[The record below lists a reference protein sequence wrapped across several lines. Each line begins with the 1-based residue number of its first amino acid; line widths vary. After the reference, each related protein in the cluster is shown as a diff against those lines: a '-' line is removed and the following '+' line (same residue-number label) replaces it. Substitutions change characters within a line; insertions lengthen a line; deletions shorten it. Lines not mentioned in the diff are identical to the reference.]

1 MLRTRICDLLGI
13 EYPIIQ
19 APMNWITGA
28 NLAAA
33 VSNAGGLG
41 TLGPNAGATE
51 VTEDVA
57 LTGERLRSEIR
68 KLKTLT
74 QKPFAVNFPIGFG
87 TVKDFADRCVEVSL
101 EEDIHVAITSMGSPK
116 VYTSRFR
123 EAGVKVFHLVTSV
136 RYALKAEEA
145 GVDAVVAQGFEAG
158 GHSGADELPTMV
170 LVPQVVDAV
179 KIPVIAAGGIAD
191 ARGVVAALALGA
203 EAVYMGTRF
212 LATLECDAHSN
223 LKQAVVDAND
233 TSTIAWGKK
242 LGVGIGR
249 SLKNEFIEKYIEL
262 ETGGAPLEELGNH
275 VLYHPMRNALVQGDI
290 DTSEAPCGAN
300 AGMIHDIM
308 SAREV
313 IENIV
318 AEVPAI
324 LAKLNEKQV

>member
-1 MLRTRICDLLGI
+1 MIKTRICELMGI

-28 NLAAA
+28 NLAVA

-68 KLKTLT
+68 KVKTLT
-74 QKPFAVNFPIGFG
+74 DKPFAVNFPIGFG
-87 TVKDFADRCVEVSL
+87 SVKDFADRCVEVSL
-101 EEDIHVAITSMGSPK
+101 EEGIPAAITSMGSPK
-116 VYTSRFR
+116 VYTSRFK

-136 RYALKAEEA
+136 KQAQKSAEA

-158 GHSGADELPTMV
+158 GHGGSDELPTLV
-170 LVPQVVDAV
+170 LIPQVVDAV
-179 KIPVIAAGGIAD
+179 KVPVVAAGGIAD

-212 LATLECDAHSN
+212 LATRECDAHPN
-223 LKQAVVDAND
+223 LKQAVVDAGD
-233 TSTIAWGKK
+233 TATIAWGKK

-249 SLKNEFIEKYIEL
+249 SLKNEFIDKYIEL
-262 ETGGAPLEELGNH
+262 ETSGAPLEELGMH
-275 VLYHPMRNALVQGDI
+275 VLYHPMRNALVQGDL
-290 DTSEAPCGAN
+290 DESEAPCGAN
-300 AGMIHDIM
+300 AGMIHDIL
-308 SAREV
+308 SAKEV
-313 IENIV
+313 IEKIV
-318 AEVPAI
+318 AEVPGI
-324 LAKLNEKQV
+324 LARLNQ